1 MSRVVSAGLVK
12 EGNTARRRRPA
23 NPIPLTSAGSGSE
36 SGTVVTERALS
47 PATAARAC
55 PAVALFNNI
64 AISDW
69 TRVWHGSQGV
79 KGGGRQEADH
89 FPWVEDAQAPI
100 AKRCASCR
108 LVHEKKTMCV
118 VRCRWW
124 SLRRRLVHEKNDPSR
139 KDAPVSIHDPDGAC
153 SGSTMGMEDN
163 CAPVAAAA
171 PPPSSEAQIPIGM
184 SFSGP
189 QRKSQRR
196 RLRTSLKKNS
206 VVSISRDRCGSRR
219 RRRVVRVFPR
229 QRSRVDRVCS
239 VRVTTT
245 CMRNSAEIKALFLSS
260 SNKVA
265 KCLYYES

>member
-1 MSRVVSAGLVK
+1 MDRRGSQVV
-12 EGNTARRRRPA
+12 ARDVR
-23 NPIPLTSAGSGSE
+23 
-36 SGTVVTERALS
+36 
-47 PATAARAC
+47 ARA
-55 PAVALFNNI
+55 VARHEV
-64 AISDW
+64 AHKVTGRSQE
-69 TRVWHGSQGV
+69 VGGGSR
-79 KGGGRQEADH
+79 GRQEADH
-89 FPWVEDAQAPI
+89 FPGVEDAQAPI

-189 QRKSQRR
+189 QRLIQRR
-196 RLRTSLKKNS
+196 R
-206 VVSISRDRCGSRR
+206 
-219 RRRVVRVFPR
+219 F
-229 QRSRVDRVCS
+229 
-239 VRVTTT
+239 
-245 CMRNSAEIKALFLSS
+245 
-260 SNKVA
+260 
-265 KCLYYES
+265 